1 MGSGKSTL
9 GPALAE
15 RLGARFVDLDEQV
28 SRRAG
33 RSVADLWAERGEC
46 GFRTLEAETLE
57 ALLDAPDE
65 GTLVLAL
72 GGGTVASP
80 TLRRLL
86 LREGLLLTLHA
97 PAAVLAER
105 LGTDARR
112 ARPLLADG
120 DPHATLQALWVERR
134 EAYAECHGWLDA
146 RGPLEDVLRQAL
158 ERLAERPIVVPLGR
172 RSYRVHV
179 ALGGA
184 RDLRRTLPLEVPW
197 RPGYEGRAVLLVTDE
212 RTSELAGPLR
222 EHLRA
227 VAEALHEVV
236 LPRPPR
242 TKTLA
247 SVQRIWETAIR
258 ADVDRN
264 ALVVAF
270 GGGAVGDAAGFG
282 AATLL
287 RGVDLVQVPT
297 TLLAMADSAVGGK
310 TAIDLP
316 AGKNLVGAFHQPVGV
331 LVDPTLLGTLP
342 PAERIAG
349 LAEIVK
355 AAWLRG
361 EPAVTRLEQDAEA
374 LRAGVPETVERA
386 VRMALALKAELVS
399 DDERDTGRRHLLNL
413 GHTFGHAL
421 EAAAGFDGLRHGEAV
436 ALGLVAAMRVG
447 RSLGAARAD
456 DERRLVE
463 LLGRLGLPTDP
474 WARFDERAARFL
486 RRDKKR
492 RAGTIRFVVPGAPGR
507 VSLRSMQ
514 LEEALS
520 LADLPAQ

>member
-1 MGSGKSTL
+1 MGSGKSTV

-28 SRRAG
+28 SRHAG
-33 RSVADLWAERGEC
+33 RPVSRLWAERGEC
-46 GFRTLEAETLE
+46 AFRALEAETLE
-57 ALLDAPDE
+57 ALLDEPDE

-72 GGGTVASP
+72 GGGTVVS
-80 TLRRLL
+80 TRLRRRL
-86 LREGLLLTLHA
+86 LREGRVLTLHA
-97 PAAVLAER
+97 PTTVLAER
-105 LGTDARR
+105 LGAEARR
-112 ARPLLADG
+112 ARPLLAEG
-120 DPHATLQALWVERR
+120 DPRDTLQALWVERR
-134 EAYAECHGWLDA
+134 DAYAECHGWLDA
-146 RGPLEDVLRQAL
+146 RGPVEDVVRQAL
-158 ERLAERPIVVPLGR
+158 ERLEGRPLLVPLGH
-172 RSYRVHV
+172 RSYRVRF

-184 RDLRRTLPLEVPW
+184 LDLPRALPLEVPW

-212 RTSELAGPLR
+212 RTSELAAPLR
-222 EHLRA
+222 ERLA
-227 VAEALHEVV
+227 ATAAGLHEVV
-236 LPRPPR
+236 LPPPPR

-247 SVQRIWETAIR
+247 SVQRIWETAL
-258 ADVDRN
+258 AAGVDRD

-270 GGGAVGDAAGFG
+270 GGGAVGDVAGFA

-331 LVDPTLLGTLP
+331 LVDATLLSTLP

-349 LAEIVK
+349 LAEVVK

-361 EPAVTRLEQDAEA
+361 EPAVARLEHDAEA
-374 LRAGVPETVERA
+374 LRAGKPEAVERA
-386 VRMALALKAELVS
+386 VHLALEVKAELVS
-399 DDERDTGRRHLLNL
+399 GDERDAGRRHLLNL

-421 EAAAGFDGLRHGEAV
+421 EAAAGYDGLRHGEAV

-447 RSLGAARAD
+447 RSLGEASGEDA
-456 DERRLVE
+456 RRLAA
-463 LLGRLGLPTDP
+463 LLDRLGLPTDP
-474 WARFDERAARFL
+474 WSRFDAEAARYL
-486 RRDKKR
+486 RLDKKR

-507 VSLRSMQ
+507 VSVRSVR
-514 LEEALS
+514 LEEALA
-520 LADLPAQ
+520 LADLLPQ